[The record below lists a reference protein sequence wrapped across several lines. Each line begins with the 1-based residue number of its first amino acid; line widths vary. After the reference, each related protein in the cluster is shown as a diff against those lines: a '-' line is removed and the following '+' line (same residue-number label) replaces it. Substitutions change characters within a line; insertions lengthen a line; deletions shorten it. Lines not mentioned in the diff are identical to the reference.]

1 MGEGRIDRRPCLGVP
16 AVPVVSVVLAVPES
30 PRPLRKNNLRRL
42 RPCGIL
48 FPMSVFKKSF
58 CALAALLLA
67 LPTLAIPVSL
77 RFCRIEPL
85 ENEYGLISTPFTYTD
100 GSQLLPGESFAC
112 VVVGIPSDA
121 VSSLPSDRPPF
132 SVAADGTVSSIVEGG
147 VVAWANIGQDNDET
161 PHSVVIDADGLP
173 KGDWSGTQFQYKHVL
188 CYCPSGIKDGLENG
202 SLAYAILYAVVFD
215 TRTVDAETGEVA
227 ISAASATAQS
237 GPARIAKWGA
247 ITCFAFTKENVGAG
261 TTPGPSA
268 VVAFNVDAE
277 IQESVKVLMG
287 TSVTFVELGG
297 PTTFDIAPIASVVVN
312 GETVTEPAEVEAA
325 LRPGVSSLAQ
335 NAATESFPN
344 GSLSLGLTP
353 PAAPGLTAYEL
364 WTATKL
370 DGTWQPFATVAKEKG
385 LASDGEMRYSRL
397 RIEKEES
404 LEIPLFEGEPT
415 RFYRLRALGSVTE
428 SGE

>member
-1 MGEGRIDRRPCLGVP
+1 
-16 AVPVVSVVLAVPES
+16 
-30 PRPLRKNNLRRL
+30 
-42 RPCGIL
+42 
-48 FPMSVFKKSF
+48 MSVFQKSF

-67 LPTLAIPVSL
+67 FPALATPVSL
-77 RFCRIEPL
+77 RFCRIVSS
-85 ENEYGLISTPFTYTD
+85 ENVPVSNPFKYTD
-100 GSQLLPGESFAC
+100 GEQLLPGEAFAC
-112 VVVGIPSDA
+112 VVVGIPSNA
-121 VSSLPSDRPPF
+121 VFSLPSDRPPF

-173 KGDWSGTQFQYKHVL
+173 KGDWSGPQFQHKHVL

-227 ISAASATAQS
+227 ISMASSTAQS

-247 ITCFAFTKENVGAG
+247 IPCFAFTKENVGAG
-261 TTPGPSA
+261 TTQGPYA
-268 VVAFNVDAE
+268 EVAFNVADE
-277 IQESVKVLMG
+277 IKEYVKGLMG
-287 TSVTFVELGG
+287 TSVTFVDLGG
-297 PTTFDIAPIASVVVN
+297 PTMFDIAPIASVVVN
-312 GETVTEPAEVEAA
+312 GETVTEPAEVEAV

-364 WTATKL
+364 WTATEL
-370 DGTWQPFATVAKEKG
+370 DGTWQPFATVAQEKG

-397 RIEKEES
+397 RIEEKES

>member
-1 MGEGRIDRRPCLGVP
+1 
-16 AVPVVSVVLAVPES
+16 
-30 PRPLRKNNLRRL
+30 
-42 RPCGIL
+42 
-48 FPMSVFKKSF
+48 MSVFKKSF

-77 RFCRIEPL
+77 RFCRVVPS
-85 ENEYGLISTPFTYTD
+85 ENNYVVISNPFTYTD

-215 TRTVDAETGEVA
+215 TRTVDAETGAVA
-227 ISAASATAQS
+227 ISTASSTAQS

-247 ITCFAFTKENVGAG
+247 ITCFEFTKENVGAG
-261 TTPGPSA
+261 TTQGPYA
-268 VVAFNVDAE
+268 VVAFNVADE
-277 IQESVKVLMG
+277 IKESVESLMG
-287 TSVTFVELGG
+287 TSVTFVDLGG
-297 PTTFDIAPIASVVVN
+297 PTMFDIAPIASVVVN
-312 GETVTEPAEVEAA
+312 GETVIEPAEVEAA

-353 PAAPGLTAYEL
+353 PAALGLTAYEL
-364 WTATKL
+364 WTATEL
-370 DGTWQPFATVAKEKG
+370 DGTWQPFATVAQEKG

-397 RIEKEES
+397 RIEEKES
-404 LEIPLFEGEPT
+404 LEIPLFEGDLT